1 MDKTQTDPKEIPVKR
16 TLTLCAVAT
25 IVIGVSLPTA
35 AIAGPNSVYA
45 DPVAPADNK
54 APVAAQSFTSAY
66 AADAAPVVRDAF
78 GVEAAPVVQAPTAI
92 TFSSI
97 TGSLVMWPANTT
109 AVNDGYGYRGEEFH
123 GGIDIMAAGGSTI
136 MAASPGTVVTVA
148 EDGGWGAYVKVDHG
162 GGIYT
167 LYAHMV
173 SGSQTVSVG
182 QSVNAG
188 DSLGLVG
195 QTGYASVPHLHFEVY
210 AGGSRVDPMG
220 WLP

>member
-1 MDKTQTDPKEIPVKR
+1 MKR
-16 TLTLCAVAT
+16 SLTLCAVAT
-25 IVIGVSLPTA
+25 LVIGVSVPA
-35 AIAGPNSVYA
+35 AAVAGNTSVYA
-45 DPVAPADNK
+45 IAPASPTTTTTKVDPQTF
-54 APVAAQSFTSAY
+54 ASAY

-78 GVEAAPVVQAPTAI
+78 GVETIVQAPAA

-97 TGSLVMWPANTT
+97 TGTLVMWPANTT
-109 AVNDGYGYRGEEFH
+109 AVNDGFGYRGDEFH

-162 GGIYT
+162 GGVYT
-167 LYAHMV
+167 LYAHMI

-182 QSVNAG
+182 QFVNAG

>member
-1 MDKTQTDPKEIPVKR
+1 MKR

-25 IVIGVSLPTA
+25 IVIGVSVPAA
-35 AIAGPNSVYA
+35 AIAGPSSVYLT
-45 DPVAPADNK
+45 APA
-54 APVAAQSFTSAY
+54 APTEKRETQNFTSAY
-66 AADAAPVVRDAF
+66 AAEAAPVVRDSF
-78 GVEAAPVVQAPTAI
+78 GIETIVQAPTVS
-92 TFSSI
+92 FSSSTV
-97 TGSLVMWPANTT
+97 TGTLVQWPANTT
-109 AVNDGYGYRGEEFH
+109 AVNDGFGYRGDEFH

-148 EDGGWGAYVKVDHG
+148 EDDGWGAYVKVDHG
-162 GGIYT
+162 GGVYT
-167 LYAHMV
+167 LYAHMI

>member
-1 MDKTQTDPKEIPVKR
+1 M
-16 TLTLCAVAT
+16 CAVAT
-25 IVIGVSLPTA
+25 LLVGVSLPAA
-35 AIAGPNSVYA
+35 AIGGPSSVYA
-45 DPVAPADNK
+45 TAPASPTTPKVDPQTF
-54 APVAAQSFTSAY
+54 ASAY
-66 AADAAPVVRDAF
+66 AAEPTAVSRDAF
-78 GVEAAPVVQAPTAI
+78 GVESIMESPVV
-92 TFSSI
+92 TFASI
-97 TGSLVMWPANTT
+97 TGTLVQWPANTT
-109 AVNDGYGYRGEEFH
+109 AVNDGFGYRGDEFH
-123 GGIDIMAAGGSTI
+123 GGIDIMAPGGSTI

-148 EDGGWGAYVKVDHG
+148 EDSGWGAYVKVDHG

-182 QSVNAG
+182 QFVNAG
-188 DSLGLVG
+188 DSLGIVG

>member
-1 MDKTQTDPKEIPVKR
+1 MKR
-16 TLTLCAVAT
+16 SLTLCAVAT
-25 IVIGVSLPTA
+25 LIIGVSVPAA

-45 DPVAPADNK
+45 TAPAPTDKRVDTQN
-54 APVAAQSFTSAY
+54 VDTQNFTSAY

-78 GVEAAPVVQAPTAI
+78 GVETIVQAPTVS
-92 TFSSI
+92 FSSI
-97 TGSLVMWPANTT
+97 TGTLVQWPANTT
-109 AVNDGYGYRGEEFH
+109 AVNDGFGYRGDEFH

-136 MAASPGTVVTVA
+136 MSASPGIVVTVA
-148 EDGGWGAYVKVDHG
+148 EDSGWGAYVKVDHG

-167 LYAHMV
+167 LYAHMI

-182 QSVNAG
+182 QFVNAG

-195 QTGYASVPHLHFEVY
+195 ATGYASVPHLHFEVY

>member
-1 MDKTQTDPKEIPVKR
+1 MKR
-16 TLTLCAVAT
+16 SLTLCAVAT
-25 IVIGVSLPTA
+25 IVIGVSLPAA

-45 DPVAPADNK
+45 DPIAPASNK
-54 APVAAQSFTSAY
+54 APIAAQSFTSAY

-78 GVEAAPVVQAPTAI
+78 GVETIAPVVQAPTAI

-97 TGSLVMWPANTT
+97 TGSLVMWPAN
-109 AVNDGYGYRGEEFH
+109 AGVNDGFGYRGEEFH
-123 GGIDIMAAGGSTI
+123 GGIDIMAGYGTTI
-136 MAASPGTVVTVA
+136 VAASPGTVVTVA

-173 SGSQTVSVG
+173 SGSQTVAVG
-182 QSVNAG
+182 QSVAAG
-188 DSLGLVG
+188 EALGSVG
-195 QTGYASVPHLHFEVY
+195 DTGYASVPHLHFEVY

>member
-1 MDKTQTDPKEIPVKR
+1 
-16 TLTLCAVAT
+16 LTLCAVAT
-25 IVIGVSLPTA
+25 LIIGVSVPAA

-45 DPVAPADNK
+45 TPPATSDKRVDTQN
-54 APVAAQSFTSAY
+54 VDTQNFTSAY

-78 GVEAAPVVQAPTAI
+78 GVETIVQAPTVS
-92 TFSSI
+92 FSSI
-97 TGSLVMWPANTT
+97 TGTLVQWPANTT
-109 AVNDGYGYRGEEFH
+109 AVNDGFGYRGDEFH

-136 MAASPGTVVTVA
+136 MAASPGTVVAVA
-148 EDGGWGAYVKVDHG
+148 EDDGWGAYVKVDHG

-167 LYAHMV
+167 LYAHMI

-182 QSVNAG
+182 QFVGAG
-188 DSLGLVG
+188 ESLGLVG

>member
-1 MDKTQTDPKEIPVKR
+1 M
-16 TLTLCAVAT
+16 CAVAT
-25 IVIGVSLPTA
+25 LLVGVSLPAA
-35 AIAGPNSVYA
+35 AIGGPSSVYA
-45 DPVAPADNK
+45 MAPASPKTTTKVD
-54 APVAAQSFTSAY
+54 AQSFASAY
-66 AADAAPVVRDAF
+66 AAEPTVVARDAF
-78 GVEAAPVVQAPTAI
+78 GVESIMESPTV

-97 TGSLVMWPANTT
+97 TGTLVQWPANTR
-109 AVNDGYGYRGEEFH
+109 AVNDGFGYRGDEFH
-123 GGIDIMAAGGSTI
+123 GGIDIMAPGGSTI

-148 EDGGWGAYVKVDHG
+148 EDSGWGAYVKVDHG

-182 QSVNAG
+182 QFVNAG
-188 DSLGLVG
+188 DSLGIVG

-210 AGGSRVDPMG
+210 AGGSRVNPMG

>member
-1 MDKTQTDPKEIPVKR
+1 MKR
-16 TLTLCAVAT
+16 SLTLCAVT
-25 IVIGVSLPTA
+25 TLIIGVSVPA
-35 AIAGPNSVYA
+35 AALAGSGPSVYVSSPA
-45 DPVAPADNK
+45 APAQK
-54 APVAAQSFTSAY
+54 TGEVQTFSY
-66 AADAAPVVRDAF
+66 AGAAAPATVTRDAF
-78 GVEAAPVVQAPTAI
+78 GVETIVEAPAA

-97 TGSLVMWPANTT
+97 TGTLAQWPANTT
-109 AVNDGYGYRGEEFH
+109 VVNDGFGYRDGGEFH
-123 GGIDIMAAGGSTI
+123 GGIDIMAPGGSTI

-148 EDGGWGAYVKVDHG
+148 EDDGWGAYVKVDHG

-167 LYAHMV
+167 LYAHMI

-182 QSVNAG
+182 QYVNAG
-188 DSLGLVG
+188 DGLGLVG

>member
-1 MDKTQTDPKEIPVKR
+1 M
-16 TLTLCAVAT
+16 CAVAT
-25 IVIGVSLPTA
+25 LLVGVSLPAA
-35 AIAGPNSVYA
+35 AIGGPTSVYA
-45 DPVAPADNK
+45 EAPASPT
-54 APVAAQSFTSAY
+54 APKVDPQTFASAY
-66 AADAAPVVRDAF
+66 AAEPTVVSRDAF
-78 GVEAAPVVQAPTAI
+78 GFESIMESPVV
-92 TFSSI
+92 TFASI
-97 TGSLVMWPANTT
+97 TGTLVQWPANTT
-109 AVNDGYGYRGEEFH
+109 AVNDGFGYRGDEFH
-123 GGIDIMAAGGSTI
+123 GGIDIMAPGGSTI

-148 EDGGWGAYVKVDHG
+148 EDSGWGAYVKVDHG

-182 QSVNAG
+182 QFVNAG
-188 DSLGLVG
+188 DSLGIVG